1 MAATLLTTEDVN
13 WNLERLAFNILVD
26 QQPFGIALPRS
37 ADDVSEVVRAAA
49 ANGRRVAAQR
59 TGHNAA
65 PLGSLAGTVLLR
77 TAGLG
82 GVQIDADAG
91 SARVGAGALWG
102 DVVPKAS
109 ELGLAALHG
118 SSPTVG
124 IAGYTLGGGASFYDR
139 KHGLACNR
147 VTAIE
152 LVTAGGEQIRVD
164 AENEPDLFWALR
176 GGGGSFGVVTAL
188 EFDLLPLPEIF
199 AGALL
204 FPAEQAADVLHGWR
218 EWTAGVPEEMTS
230 VGRLMNFPPVPE
242 VPEPFRGKSFAVLE
256 AIYCGDPADGEELV
270 APLRN
275 WAASAWTRIQ
285 AQPPARNRPSCT
297 WTRRTPVP
305 YTSEAI
311 LTKELPASAIDSL
324 VDAIGPGSGSQ
335 LVSVELRHG
344 GAALSRAPQDAGA
357 LATMPG
363 TFLAFRGR
371 LRPGARGDGANP
383 RLARRLQGRTRAVR
397 RRALPQLR
405 RGELRHNS
413 DIPARGARAPPRGQ
427 ATLRP
432 REPLSFQPPC
442 HGLGKR
448 GAHPFDPRPMRK
460 LVANNMQVGD
470 LAVVTDQFPDG

>member
-1 MAATLLTTEDVN
+1 MGATLLTTEDVN
-13 WNLERLAFNILVD
+13 WNLERLAFNILID

-82 GVQIDADAG
+82 GVQIDAEAG

-118 SSPTVG
+118 STPNVG
-124 IAGYTLGGGASFYDR
+124 VAGYTLGGGVSFYHR

-152 LVTAGGEQIRVD
+152 LVTADGEQIRVD

-204 FPAEQAADVLHGWR
+204 FPAEQASEVLQGWL

-242 VPEPFRGKSFAVLE
+242 VPETFRGKSFAVLE
-256 AIYCGDPADGEELV
+256 AIYCGDPADGAELV
-270 APLRN
+270 APLRELGN
-275 WAASAWTRIQ
+275 VGMDTIQ
-285 AQPPARNRPSCT
+285 ALPPAGIADLHMDPP
-297 WTRRTPVP
+297 TPVP
-305 YTSEAI
+305 YTSESI
-311 LTKELPASAIDSL
+311 LTQELPASAIDSL
-324 VDAIGPGSGSQ
+324 VEAVGPGSGSQ

-344 GAALSRAPQDAGA
+344 GAALSRAQQDAGA
-357 LATMPG
+357 LATLPG
-363 TFLAFRGR
+363 SYLAFGVGFIPVPEAMAPTRAWLGAFKAALEPYDAGRYFNFVEESFDITQMFPPDVLER
-371 LRPGARGDGANP
+371 LREVKQRYDPDN
-383 RLARRLQGRTRAVR
+383 VFKS
-397 RRALPQLR
+397 
-405 RGELRHNS
+405 N
-413 DIPARGARAPPRGQ
+413 
-427 ATLRP
+427 
-432 REPLSFQPPC
+432 
-442 HGLGKR
+442 
-448 GAHPFDPRPMRK
+448 HP
-460 LVANNMQVGD
+460 
-470 LAVVTDQFPDG
+470 VTG

>member
-1 MAATLLTTEDVN
+1 MAGTLLTTEDVS

-82 GVQIDADAG
+82 GVRIDAEAG
-91 SARVGAGALWG
+91 RARVGAGALWG
-102 DVVPKAS
+102 DIVPKAS

-118 SSPTVG
+118 SSPNVG
-124 IAGYTLGGGASFYDR
+124 IAGYTLGGGVSFYDR

-204 FPAEQAADVLHGWR
+204 FPAEQAAEVLHGWR
-218 EWTAGVPEEMTS
+218 EWTAGVPEEMMS

-242 VPEPFRGKSFAVLE
+242 VPEPVRGKSFAVLE

-270 APLRN
+270 APLRELG
-275 WAASAWTRIQ
+275 SAEMDTIQ
-285 AQPPARNRPSCT
+285 AQPPAGIAELHMDPP
-297 WTRRTPVP
+297 TPVP
-305 YTSEAI
+305 YTSESI
-311 LTKELPASAIDSL
+311 LTQELPASAIDSL
-324 VDAIGPGSGSQ
+324 LAAVGPGSGSQ
-335 LVSVELRHG
+335 LVSVEVRHG

-357 LATMPG
+357 LATLPG
-363 TFLAFRGR
+363 AFLAFGVGFVPVPEAMAPTRAWLGAFKAALEPYDAGRYFNFVEESFDIAQIFPSDVLER
-371 LRPGARGDGANP
+371 LREVKQRYDPDN
-383 RLARRLQGRTRAVR
+383 VFKS
-397 RRALPQLR
+397 
-405 RGELRHNS
+405 N
-413 DIPARGARAPPRGQ
+413 
-427 ATLRP
+427 
-432 REPLSFQPPC
+432 
-442 HGLGKR
+442 
-448 GAHPFDPRPMRK
+448 HP
-460 LVANNMQVGD
+460 
-470 LAVVTDQFPDG
+470 VTG